1 MQFSILMC
9 TYNSSATLR
18 QAIESVRKQSF
29 GDWELIILDNG
40 SKDQTV
46 DIIREYEQADER
58 IIANYGTENVGW
70 PKAISL
76 CLKQARGAYM
86 MFLGADDLVADTQV
100 FEAVNREI
108 VTYEPDVVW
117 TGHGLA
123 VFEEGIHKLAK
134 KSCPVHGVYHGENR
148 IAEIAELMRN
158 VYYNSVM
165 HYVSIDFL
173 KRHGIDFYEPFYGDC
188 MGMTEILCKA
198 DTMVVLDKV
207 AYILTVNTSQ
217 TAGRTGFDYDVKR
230 QWQSIKGVLA
240 DSGVSKREDI
250 AYIAE
255 RIFKNLEAMYENVAL
270 GGALRDRWMNPV
282 ERTLAERFLKV
293 EEWLSTD
300 AFGEMTYYSG
310 RRKYEEKMLGVAG
323 VLFWVCAKQEAALK
337 LLHDRSLWLTE
348 FAEAAFELDV
358 QGNVQWKQHIST
370 EDAKRLIGT
379 LESGGNRHRIGAE
392 MLLRE
397 DVIYEKKA
405 DREQIEALREE
416 YLQRMQ

>member
-123 VFEEGIHKLAK
+123 VRSEEH
-134 KSCPVHGVYHGENR
+134 
-148 IAEIAELMRN
+148 N
-158 VYYNSVM
+158 V
-165 HYVSIDFL
+165 
-173 KRHGIDFYEPFYGDC
+173 
-188 MGMTEILCKA
+188 
-198 DTMVVLDKV
+198 
-207 AYILTVNTSQ
+207 
-217 TAGRTGFDYDVKR
+217 
-230 QWQSIKGVLA
+230 
-240 DSGVSKREDI
+240 
-250 AYIAE
+250 
-255 RIFKNLEAMYENVAL
+255 
-270 GGALRDRWMNPV
+270 
-282 ERTLAERFLKV
+282 
-293 EEWLSTD
+293 
-300 AFGEMTYYSG
+300 
-310 RRKYEEKMLGVAG
+310 
-323 VLFWVCAKQEAALK
+323 
-337 LLHDRSLWLTE
+337 
-348 FAEAAFELDV
+348 
-358 QGNVQWKQHIST
+358 
-370 EDAKRLIGT
+370 
-379 LESGGNRHRIGAE
+379 
-392 MLLRE
+392 
-397 DVIYEKKA
+397 
-405 DREQIEALREE
+405 
-416 YLQRMQ
+416 